1 MGHQWPMIAKWL
13 KRASV
18 CLQKGKGEENLL
30 EKYWKIN
37 DILNV
42 PQFIKIN
49 VLFFFS
55 NTEQGWLACPSEG
68 YSKLHLSLQTPSW
81 IFDDSQR
88 KKNSV
93 CVSKLGAACN
103 KKSHLKRI
111 SISNVISVVRHP
123 NRKAVLFISNSFLYA
138 KSIHFC
144 LTKP

>member
-1 MGHQWPMIAKWL
+1 MCVCRKEKERKICL
-13 KRASV
+13 KNIEKLMTFST
-18 CLQKGKGEENLL
+18 CPNLL
-30 EKYWKIN
+30 KLMY
-37 DILNV
+37 
-42 PQFIKIN
+42 
-49 VLFFFS
+49 FFS
-55 NTEQGWLACPSEG
+55 FLTQ
-68 YSKLHLSLQTPSW
+68 SKVGLLVPLRATVNY
-81 IFDDSQR
+81 IFHYKR
-88 KKNSV
+88 HHEFLMTLKKKKNSV